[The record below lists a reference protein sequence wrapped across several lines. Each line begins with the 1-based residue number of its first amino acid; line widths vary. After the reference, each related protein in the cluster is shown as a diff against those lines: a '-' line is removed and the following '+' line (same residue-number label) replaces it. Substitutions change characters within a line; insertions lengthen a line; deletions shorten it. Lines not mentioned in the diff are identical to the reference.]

1 MRGIVDVV
9 PLPRPL
15 AVVVVIAALFL
26 AAVIVSRVAGLLAG
40 KLVARRA
47 LPREGE
53 SEPSTVALARLRRR
67 ETAASLTQTTV
78 RYFAFT
84 LAIILSI
91 VAISGGRRA
100 DTLAGGA
107 FLAIVLGFSVQR
119 VLADFIAGL
128 LMFFEDWFEVGDT
141 VTIEPWALS
150 GVVEEVSLRS
160 LRLRSLSGEVIR
172 VQNSQ
177 VLATRVVPHGV
188 RELEIEFFVNDA
200 VRGQQL
206 VELLGR
212 IVPKGP
218 TQFVRPPGVVETE
231 ELGEGLFRITATAA
245 VAPGREWLAED
256 LLPKLVHERAGDIV
270 VHGPVV
276 TPMDEQAARRYAR
289 AAWLGRG
296 RAQPQD
302 PLGRFRSVE
311 RRLRRARASDR
322 PR

>member
-1 MRGIVDVV
+1 MRGIVNIV

-15 AVVVVIAALFL
+15 AVIVVIAALFL
-26 AAVIVSRVAGLLAG
+26 AAVVISRLAGLVAGRLA
-40 KLVARRA
+40 ARRA

-53 SEPSTVALARLRRR
+53 SEPSTVALASLRRR

-78 RYFAFT
+78 RYLAFT
-84 LAIILSI
+84 LAIVLSI
-91 VAISGGRRA
+91 VAVSGGRRTE
-100 DTLAGGA
+100 TLAGGA
-107 FLAIVLGFSVQR
+107 FLAIVLGFAVQR
-119 VLADFIAGL
+119 VLADFMAGL

-160 LRLRSLSGEVIR
+160 LTLRNVSGEVIR
-172 VQNSQ
+172 IQNSQ

-188 RELEIEFFVNDA
+188 RELEIELFVNDA
-200 VRGQQL
+200 AGGQQL

-212 IVPKGP
+212 IVPRGP

-231 ELGEGLFRITATAA
+231 DLGEGLFRITATAA

-296 RAQPQD
+296 RLQPQD
-302 PLGRFRSVE
+302 SRNRFRAVE
-311 RRLRRARASDR
+311 RRFRRVRATD
-322 PR
+322 